1 MPESS
6 TYGVSTGWGSLR
18 QAKGW
23 NSPEQKQHL
32 TGPGGSDFNW
42 RKQPEVGQISV
53 GVDIWTQRH
62 TMRFIADWIQVYN
75 YGRPHQALGM
85 KTPAEAYALAA

>member
-1 MPESS
+1 
-6 TYGVSTGWGSLR
+6 
-18 QAKGW
+18 
-23 NSPEQKQHL
+23 
-32 TGPGGSDFNW
+32 
-42 RKQPEVGQISV
+42 VGQISV